1 MKSVEL
7 FVEEND
13 KTYTVIIGTNKYEND
28 QIIKDSD
35 QNDIWFHLNNMS
47 GPHIILKNGG
57 DKIPKRYL
65 NQIAILFQQ
74 LKLKSNLSNKYNVIY
89 TTVKNVKLTNVPG
102 QVTITNTKL
111 IKI

>member
-13 KTYTVIIGTNKYEND
+13 KTYTVLIGTNQYEND

-35 QNDIWFHLNNMS
+35 QSDLWFHLNNMS
-47 GPHIILKNGG
+47 GPHIILKNGV

-74 LKLKSNLSNKYNVIY
+74 LKLKSNLPNKYNVIY

-102 QVTITNTKL
+102 QVTVTNTKL

>member
-1 MKSVEL
+1 
-7 FVEEND
+7 
-13 KTYTVIIGTNKYEND
+13 
-28 QIIKDSD
+28 
-35 QNDIWFHLNNMS
+35 MS

-74 LKLKSNLSNKYNVIY
+74 LKLKSNLPNKYNVIY